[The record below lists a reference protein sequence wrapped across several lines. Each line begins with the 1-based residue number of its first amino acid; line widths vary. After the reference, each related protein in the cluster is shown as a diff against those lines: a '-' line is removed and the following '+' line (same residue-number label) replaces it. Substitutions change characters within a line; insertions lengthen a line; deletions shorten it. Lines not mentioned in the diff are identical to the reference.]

1 MHKDFVQKEPKKHY
15 QDKRKEKNQKMQK
28 RRQIKVKIKKPKD
41 INIKKDYE
49 SSKENVNN
57 KKNVEK
63 ENISK
68 IISIKE
74 NNIPEKIEKDN
85 NKNISKLSNNDIRF
99 FGKELNNNSSS
110 LEERFNQ
117 YIIKGSDF
125 KKYISNNFI
134 LNPNINKINDN
145 TDEALE
151 FINIKYINNPQYA
164 IQYRSDIFHNLIREE
179 NNNIPNYTEL
189 INIIDEDTRNKYI
202 IFLITV
208 CDKITQKEEIHY
220 LSINIFDRVICKL
233 NNKKEKLSEKELQL
247 ICFTSLFI
255 AYKYETGCY
264 FLIDDLL
271 KHTEDS
277 LVEKD
282 EVLQFEYEINKIL
295 NFEYLIVYP
304 SHFLKHFDLIDN
316 INNPKIFYFCLY
328 LIDFILSDINLMS
341 NKKSLISASCY
352 YIAKANLLKINAWQ
366 NIFQFIT
373 GYSKNEIKQISI
385 KIIKA
390 LKNSKNSEIFK
401 CLKKKYSKDEYF
413 KVVDSIIGKK

>member
-1 MHKDFVQKEPKKHY
+1 MHKSFVQEEPKKY
-15 QDKRKEKNQKMQK
+15 YKNKRISKNHKKKQLE
-28 RRQIKVKIKKPKD
+28 IKFKKPKD
-41 INIKKDYE
+41 IIIKKDDE
-49 SSKENVNN
+49 SSKENLDN
-57 KKNVEK
+57 KKK
-63 ENISK
+63 
-68 IISIKE
+68 IKE
-74 NNIPEKIEKDN
+74 ENKSKTNNLKGKNIPEKIEEEN
-85 NKNISKLSNNDIRF
+85 NNNITKLSNNDIRF
-99 FGKELNNNSSS
+99 FGKELHNSSSS
-110 LEERFNQ
+110 LEERSNQ
-117 YIIKGSDF
+117 YIIKGINF
-125 KKYISNNFI
+125 KKYFKDNFI
-134 LNPNINKINDN
+134 FIPNINKINDN
-145 TDEALE
+145 NNDEALE
-151 FINIKYINNPQYA
+151 FINIKYINNPQYVV
-164 IQYRSDIFHNLIREE
+164 QYRSEIFQNLIREE

-202 IFLITV
+202 IFLLTV

-233 NNKKEKLSEKELQL
+233 NNKKEKLSEKKLQL

-277 LVEKD
+277 LVGKD
-282 EVLQFEYEINKIL
+282 EVLEYEYEINKIL

-328 LIDFILSDINLMS
+328 LIDYILCDINLMS
-341 NKKSLISASCY
+341 IKKSLISVCCY
-352 YIAKANLLKINAWQ
+352 YIAKANLLKINVWP

-373 GYSKNEIKQISI
+373 GYSKNEIKHISI

-390 LKNSKNSEIFK
+390 MKNSKNSEIFK
-401 CLKKKYSKDEYF
+401 CLKKKYSKEEYF
-413 KVVDSIIGKK
+413 KVVDSIIAKK